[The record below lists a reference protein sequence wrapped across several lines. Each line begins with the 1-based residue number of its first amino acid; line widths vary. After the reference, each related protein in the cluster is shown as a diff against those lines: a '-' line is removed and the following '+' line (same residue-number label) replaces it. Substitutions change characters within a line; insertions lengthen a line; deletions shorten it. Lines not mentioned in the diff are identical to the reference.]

1 MKPSQLLQKLK
12 TVATSD
18 ISDNLIKTFWLEKLP
33 ESIKNMFVVSDE
45 NLSKLAVM
53 ADKISDL
60 TPRTEIFATGK
71 SLDCGEATSP
81 RDQLLLDRIQ
91 SLEKQICQLSI
102 LHKSRTK
109 ERNKDYKACRKFR
122 LFVKDRTTN
131 LHFLVDSGADCSIIP
146 ATSKNKQPSDY
157 KLFAANGTEIP
168 TYGIKVL
175 NIDLGLRREFL
186 FPFIIAKVSK
196 GILGA
201 DFLNK
206 FNLLIDIRNKQL
218 IYGITNL
225 HVTDLMKPNL
235 LITNTKHDVKHY
247 IATKGP
253 PVYSKA
259 RQLDSKKLEI
269 AKQEFKFM
277 VDNDILRPS
286 KSPWASPLHLVNKK
300 DGSVRPCG
308 DYRRLNAQTIPDRY
322 PIPRIEDFHHIL
334 KGKRIFSKTDLFKA
348 YFQIPIAEEDKEKT
362 AIITPFGLFE
372 FNVMSF
378 GLRNAPSTFQRFINE
393 VLFGLEFVFPYL
405 DDILVASETEE
416 EHKTHLKLVFDR
428 LQKHGLRVNISQ
440 STLGVT
446 HLEFLGHLI
455 TPEGS
460 KPLPEKVDAIL
471 SYKLPK
477 TIHTAK
483 NQAILHEYLKGSKKN
498 DKTKILWTEEAKEN
512 FEKCKQDLAKATL
525 LSFPDPDLQL
535 ALFTDAS
542 NFAIGSVLQQ
552 FEAGNWK
559 LISFFS
565 KKLTDAQKNYSTY
578 DRELLGIYLSDKKF
592 KHLLERQNFVIYTD
606 HKPITYAFHQKNEK
620 ASPRQLHHL
629 QYISQF
635 STNIC
640 HIKGQDN
647 LIADA
652 FSRIEAITVIDYD
665 TIADKQTQDAELQ
678 QLMKSNSSVKFKSC
692 TLPSGKALWCDIS
705 TSNIRPYIPKQFR
718 QQIFQQIHGF
728 SHPGIRSTI
737 KLMTEKF
744 IWPNMKQEIREW
756 ARTCIPCQKCKV
768 HRHTKS
774 KFGEYEVPDTR
785 FSVIHIDLIGPL
797 PPSQG
802 MTFCMTCI
810 DRFSCWMEAVPLP
823 DCKAETASKAFYEH
837 WVCRFGVPGKIITDQ
852 GRQFESQLFRSL
864 AAICGAKVAH
874 ATSYHPQCNGK
885 VERLHRALKGAIKA
899 HNNIKWT
906 ETLPTILIG
915 LRTAL

>member
-1 MKPSQLLQKLK
+1 M
-12 TVATSD
+12 
-18 ISDNLIKTFWLEKLP
+18 
-33 ESIKNMFVVSDE
+33 
-45 NLSKLAVM
+45 
-53 ADKISDL
+53 
-60 TPRTEIFATGK
+60 
-71 SLDCGEATSP
+71 
-81 RDQLLLDRIQ
+81 
-91 SLEKQICQLSI
+91 CQLSI

-109 ERNKDYKACRKFR
+109 ERNSFRPKSRSRSRKRFDPKGKYCYFHFRFEDYKACRKFR

-201 DFLNK
+201 DFLNN
-206 FNLLIDIRNKQL
+206 FNLLINIRNKQL
-218 IYGITNL
+218 IDGITNL
-225 HVTDLMKPNL
+225 HVTGEISSILQENIINIMDKTSKFSNILLQFPDLMKPNL

-277 VDNDILRPS
+277 LDNDILRPS

-308 DYRRLNAQTIPDRY
+308 DYRRLNTQTIPDRY

-334 KGKRIFSKTDLFKA
+334 KGKRIFSKIDLFKA

-362 AIITPFGLFE
+362 AIITPFGLIE

-416 EHKTHLKLVFDR
+416 HKTHLKLVFDP
-428 LQKHGLRVNISQ
+428 LQKHGLRVNISK

-446 HLEFLGHLI
+446 HLEFLGYLI

-471 SYKLPK
+471 SYKLPE
-477 TIHTAK
+477 TIRGLRTFLGLINFYRRYLKDAAK
-483 NQAILHEYLKGSKKN
+483 NQAILHEYLKGSRKN

-512 FEKCKQDLAKATL
+512 FEKCKQDLANATL

-535 ALFTDAS
+535 ALFADAS

-559 LISFFS
+559 PISFF
-565 KKLTDAQKNYSTY
+565 LKN
-578 DRELLGIYLSDKKF
+578 
-592 KHLLERQNFVIYTD
+592 
-606 HKPITYAFHQKNEK
+606 
-620 ASPRQLHHL
+620 
-629 QYISQF
+629 
-635 STNIC
+635 
-640 HIKGQDN
+640 
-647 LIADA
+647 
-652 FSRIEAITVIDYD
+652 
-665 TIADKQTQDAELQ
+665 
-678 QLMKSNSSVKFKSC
+678 
-692 TLPSGKALWCDIS
+692 
-705 TSNIRPYIPKQFR
+705 
-718 QQIFQQIHGF
+718 
-728 SHPGIRSTI
+728 
-737 KLMTEKF
+737 
-744 IWPNMKQEIREW
+744 
-756 ARTCIPCQKCKV
+756 
-768 HRHTKS
+768 
-774 KFGEYEVPDTR
+774 
-785 FSVIHIDLIGPL
+785 
-797 PPSQG
+797 
-802 MTFCMTCI
+802 
-810 DRFSCWMEAVPLP
+810 
-823 DCKAETASKAFYEH
+823 
-837 WVCRFGVPGKIITDQ
+837 
-852 GRQFESQLFRSL
+852 
-864 AAICGAKVAH
+864 
-874 ATSYHPQCNGK
+874 
-885 VERLHRALKGAIKA
+885 
-899 HNNIKWT
+899 
-906 ETLPTILIG
+906 
-915 LRTAL
+915 

>member
-18 ISDNLIKTFWLEKLP
+18 ISDNLIKTLWLEKLP
-33 ESIKNMFVVSDE
+33 ESIKNILVVSDE

-53 ADKISDL
+53 ADKISDM

-71 SLDCGEATSP
+71 S
-81 RDQLLLDRIQ
+81 
-91 SLEKQICQLSI
+91 
-102 LHKSRTK
+102 
-109 ERNKDYKACRKFR
+109 FR
-122 LFVKDRTTN
+122 L
-131 LHFLVDSGADCSIIP
+131 C
-146 ATSKNKQPSDY
+146 
-157 KLFAANGTEIP
+157 NGTEIP

-218 IYGITNL
+218 IDGITNL

-277 VDNDILRPS
+277 LDNDILRPS

-334 KGKRIFSKTDLFKA
+334 KGKRIFSKIDLFKA

-416 EHKTHLKLVFDR
+416 EHKTHLKLVFDL
-428 LQKHGLRVNISQ
+428 LQKHGLRVNISK

-446 HLEFLGHLI
+446 HLEFLGYLI

-471 SYKLPK
+471 SYKLPE
-477 TIHTAK
+477 TIRDLRTFLGLINFYRRYLKDAAK
-483 NQAILHEYLKGSKKN
+483 NQAILHEFLKGSRKN

-512 FEKCKQDLAKATL
+512 FEKCKQDLANATL

-559 LISFFS
+559 PISFF
-565 KKLTDAQKNYSTY
+565 
-578 DRELLGIYLSDKKF
+578 F
-592 KHLLERQNFVIYTD
+592 
-606 HKPITYAFHQKNEK
+606 
-620 ASPRQLHHL
+620 
-629 QYISQF
+629 
-635 STNIC
+635 
-640 HIKGQDN
+640 
-647 LIADA
+647 
-652 FSRIEAITVIDYD
+652 
-665 TIADKQTQDAELQ
+665 
-678 QLMKSNSSVKFKSC
+678 
-692 TLPSGKALWCDIS
+692 
-705 TSNIRPYIPKQFR
+705 
-718 QQIFQQIHGF
+718 
-728 SHPGIRSTI
+728 
-737 KLMTEKF
+737 
-744 IWPNMKQEIREW
+744 
-756 ARTCIPCQKCKV
+756 
-768 HRHTKS
+768 
-774 KFGEYEVPDTR
+774 
-785 FSVIHIDLIGPL
+785 
-797 PPSQG
+797 
-802 MTFCMTCI
+802 
-810 DRFSCWMEAVPLP
+810 
-823 DCKAETASKAFYEH
+823 
-837 WVCRFGVPGKIITDQ
+837 
-852 GRQFESQLFRSL
+852 
-864 AAICGAKVAH
+864 
-874 ATSYHPQCNGK
+874 
-885 VERLHRALKGAIKA
+885 
-899 HNNIKWT
+899 
-906 ETLPTILIG
+906 
-915 LRTAL
+915 

>member
-18 ISDNLIKTFWLEKLP
+18 ISDNLIKTLWLEKLP
-33 ESIKNMFVVSDE
+33 ESIKNILVVSDE
-45 NLSKLAVM
+45 NLSKLASAVN
-53 ADKISDL
+53 I
-60 TPRTEIFATGK
+60 ATN
-71 SLDCGEATSP
+71 SAAE
-81 RDQLLLDRIQ
+81 
-91 SLEKQICQLSI
+91 
-102 LHKSRTK
+102 
-109 ERNKDYKACRKFR
+109 DYKACRKFR

-218 IYGITNL
+218 IDGITNL
-225 HVTDLMKPNL
+225 HVT
-235 LITNTKHDVKHY
+235 
-247 IATKGP
+247 
-253 PVYSKA
+253 
-259 RQLDSKKLEI
+259 
-269 AKQEFKFM
+269 
-277 VDNDILRPS
+277 DNDILRPS

-334 KGKRIFSKTDLFKA
+334 KGKRIFSKIDLFKA

-416 EHKTHLKLVFDR
+416 EHKTHLKLVFDL
-428 LQKHGLRVNISQ
+428 LQKHGLRVNISK

-446 HLEFLGHLI
+446 HLEFLGYLI

-471 SYKLPK
+471 SYKLPE
-477 TIHTAK
+477 TIRDLRTFLGLINFYRRYLKDAAK
-483 NQAILHEYLKGSKKN
+483 NQAILHEYLKGSRKN

-512 FEKCKQDLAKATL
+512 FEKCKQDLANATL

-559 LISFFS
+559 PISFFFS

-578 DRELLGIYLSDKKF
+578 DRELLGIYLSVKKF
-592 KHLLERQNFVIYTD
+592 KHLLEGQNFVIYTD

-620 ASPRQLHHL
+620 ASPRQLRHL

-647 LIADA
+647 LVADA

-692 TLPSGKALWCDIS
+692 TLPSGKTLWCDIS

-837 WVCRFGVPGKIITDQ
+837 WVCRFGVPGKIVTDQ

-885 VERLHRALKGAIKA
+885 VERLHRTVKGAIKA

-906 ETLPTILIG
+906 ETLPTILLG
-915 LRTAL
+915 LRTALRPDTNHTIAQMVYGSNIRLPGEFF

>member
-18 ISDNLIKTFWLEKLP
+18 ISDNLIKTLWLEKLP
-33 ESIKNMFVVSDE
+33 ESIKNILVVSDE

-53 ADKISDL
+53 ADKISDM

-71 SLDCGEATSP
+71 SLDCE
-81 RDQLLLDRIQ
+81 
-91 SLEKQICQLSI
+91 
-102 LHKSRTK
+102 
-109 ERNKDYKACRKFR
+109 DYKACRKFR

-218 IYGITNL
+218 IDGITNL
-225 HVTDLMKPNL
+225 HVT
-235 LITNTKHDVKHY
+235 
-247 IATKGP
+247 
-253 PVYSKA
+253 
-259 RQLDSKKLEI
+259 
-269 AKQEFKFM
+269 
-277 VDNDILRPS
+277 
-286 KSPWASPLHLVNKK
+286 

-334 KGKRIFSKTDLFKA
+334 KGKRIFSKIDLFKA

-378 GLRNAPSTFQRFINE
+378 GLRNAPTTFQRFINE

-416 EHKTHLKLVFDR
+416 EHKTHLKLVFDL
-428 LQKHGLRVNISQ
+428 LQKHGLRVNISK

-446 HLEFLGHLI
+446 HLEFLGYLI

-471 SYKLPK
+471 SYKLPE
-477 TIHTAK
+477 TIRDLRTFLGLINFYRRYLKDAAK
-483 NQAILHEYLKGSKKN
+483 NQAILHEYLKGSRKN

-512 FEKCKQDLAKATL
+512 FEKCKQDLANATL

-559 LISFFS
+559 PISFF
-565 KKLTDAQKNYSTY
+565 LKN
-578 DRELLGIYLSDKKF
+578 
-592 KHLLERQNFVIYTD
+592 
-606 HKPITYAFHQKNEK
+606 
-620 ASPRQLHHL
+620 
-629 QYISQF
+629 
-635 STNIC
+635 
-640 HIKGQDN
+640 
-647 LIADA
+647 
-652 FSRIEAITVIDYD
+652 
-665 TIADKQTQDAELQ
+665 
-678 QLMKSNSSVKFKSC
+678 
-692 TLPSGKALWCDIS
+692 
-705 TSNIRPYIPKQFR
+705 
-718 QQIFQQIHGF
+718 
-728 SHPGIRSTI
+728 
-737 KLMTEKF
+737 
-744 IWPNMKQEIREW
+744 
-756 ARTCIPCQKCKV
+756 
-768 HRHTKS
+768 
-774 KFGEYEVPDTR
+774 
-785 FSVIHIDLIGPL
+785 
-797 PPSQG
+797 
-802 MTFCMTCI
+802 
-810 DRFSCWMEAVPLP
+810 
-823 DCKAETASKAFYEH
+823 
-837 WVCRFGVPGKIITDQ
+837 
-852 GRQFESQLFRSL
+852 
-864 AAICGAKVAH
+864 
-874 ATSYHPQCNGK
+874 
-885 VERLHRALKGAIKA
+885 
-899 HNNIKWT
+899 
-906 ETLPTILIG
+906 
-915 LRTAL
+915 